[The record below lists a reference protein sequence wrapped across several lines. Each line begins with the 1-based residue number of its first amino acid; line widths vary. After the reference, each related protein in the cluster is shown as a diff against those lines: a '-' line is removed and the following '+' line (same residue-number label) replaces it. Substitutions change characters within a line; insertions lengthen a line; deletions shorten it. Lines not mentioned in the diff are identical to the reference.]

1 MCGIVGAMASIR
13 QLPGLGGD
21 VRSVESF
28 ALVREELI
36 DLIFYTQEN
45 SVRHLLM
52 IVEFSLVK
60 AYTLYTF
67 GSVCLFARSE
77 H

>member
-1 MCGIVGAMASIR
+1 MCGVVGAMASIR
-13 QLPGLGGD
+13 QLPGLGGGA
-21 VRSVESF
+21 RSVESF

-60 AYTLYTF
+60 AYRLYMF
-67 GSVCLFARSE
+67 GSVCLFVR
-77 H
+77 